1 MALGKRRTALL
12 AAGTAAVLTLT
23 AACGTSGP
31 SQGSGANA
39 WALTGGDEQTI
50 RSSLESWNSGNPDHA
65 IDVEFFANDA
75 YKQKIRTSIGAGGA
89 PTLIFGWGGGTLR
102 EWVDADKVL
111 PLSEVVG
118 DEAELTDRFLPSV
131 LDTGAVAGTTYALP
145 NNGMQPVLLYYNT
158 KLFDRIGAEP
168 PKTWD
173 ELMDLVPRF
182 KDEGIAP
189 FAMGGQSRW
198 PQLMWLE
205 YLVDRIGGPEVFD
218 AIEAN
223 EPGAWSHPAVQQAGE
238 LIRELVDA
246 GGFVH
251 GFNSIAA
258 DSGADAALLY
268 TDKAAMYLMGSW
280 AYPSIKDS
288 APQFIADGHLGYT
301 TFPTVDGGKG
311 DPGNIVGNPAN
322 YWAVSAEAS
331 ESERK
336 AAAEYLTR
344 GLMDDDYVGTLL
356 DNGSVPPLKGVEDR
370 LADTDAPDYLTFVYE
385 LAAEADNFELSWD
398 QALTPKQADALLS
411 NLEQLFTGQLSP
423 EQFCSAMDATIE
435 QK

>member
-1 MALGKRRTALL
+1 MALGRRRTALL
-12 AAGTAAVLTLT
+12 AAGTAAVLTLG
-23 AACGTSGP
+23 AACGTGGP

-50 RSSLESWNSGNPDHA
+50 RSSFESWNADNPDHA

-102 EWVDADKVL
+102 EWVDADKVV
-111 PLSEVVG
+111 PISELTD
-118 DEAELTDRFLPSV
+118 DEAALTDRFLPSV
-131 LDTGAVAGTTYALP
+131 LDTGVVDGTTYALP
-145 NNGMQPVLLYYNT
+145 NNGMQPVLLYYNK
-158 KLFDRIGAEP
+158 KLFDRIDAEP
-168 PKTWD
+168 PTTWD
-173 ELMDLVPRF
+173 ELMDLVPKF

-218 AIEAN
+218 AIQAN
-223 EPGAWSHPAVQQAGE
+223 EPGAWSHPAVLKAGE
-238 LIRELVDA
+238 MIQELESA
-246 GGFVH
+246 GGFIR
-251 GFNSIAA
+251 GYNSIAA

-268 TDKAAMYLMGSW
+268 TDKVAMYLMGSW

-331 ESERK
+331 EQER
-336 AAAEYLTR
+336 AAVAEYLAD
-344 GLMDDDYVGTLL
+344 GLMNDDYVTTLL

-370 LADTDAPDYLTFVYE
+370 LAETDAPDYLTFVYE

-398 QALTPKQADALLS
+398 QALSPRQADALLN
-411 NLEQLFTGQLSP
+411 NLEQLFSGSLSP
-423 EQFCSAMDATIE
+423 EEFCAAMDATIE
-435 QK
+435 QR

>member
-1 MALGKRRTALL
+1 
-12 AAGTAAVLTLT
+12 
-23 AACGTSGP
+23 
-31 SQGSGANA
+31 
-39 WALTGGDEQTI
+39 
-50 RSSLESWNSGNPDHA
+50 
-65 IDVEFFANDA
+65 
-75 YKQKIRTSIGAGGA
+75 
-89 PTLIFGWGGGTLR
+89 
-102 EWVDADKVL
+102 
-111 PLSEVVG
+111 
-118 DEAELTDRFLPSV
+118 
-131 LDTGAVAGTTYALP
+131 
-145 NNGMQPVLLYYNT
+145 MQPVLLYYNT

-223 EPGAWSHPAVQQAGE
+223 EPRAWSHPAVQQAGE

-301 TFPTVDGGKG
+301 TFPTVDGGEG